1 MIKLRSWSR
10 FKVEKL
16 SYSKA
21 LDRVF
26 LVLKNNDKFPED
38 AQYLLEELSGLN
50 YTQLQLRRNDLVSEE
65 ILTKFNQGIQLLLKD
80 EPVQY
85 ILGEAYFLGEKF
97 SVDDNVL
104 IPRQET
110 EEMVEKIIQDHS
122 ESSMSILDVGTGS
135 GVIAISLALKFPD
148 DEVVASDISSD
159 ALKVA
164 AKNAQRLQT
173 DNVHFFQSNLFSN
186 DKLGKFDVIV
196 SNPPYI
202 AESEQNVMDQSVI
215 KYEPDLALYGK
226 NDGLDFYEQ
235 FSKQVIEYLNPG
247 GKLYMEFGYNQ
258 KNKIKQIFSN
268 NMPDYAVEF
277 YKDISGNYR
286 YLKLFRKK
294 G

>member
-1 MIKLRSWSR
+1 M
-10 FKVEKL
+10 EKL

-85 ILGEAYFLGEKF
+85 ILGEAYFLEEKF

-135 GVIAISLALKFPD
+135 GAIAISLALKFPD

>member
-1 MIKLRSWSR
+1 M
-10 FKVEKL
+10 
-16 SYSKA
+16 
-21 LDRVF
+21 
-26 LVLKNNDKFPED
+26 LKNNDKFPED

-226 NDGLDFYEQ
+226 NDGLDFYER

>member
-21 LDRVF
+21 LDRAF

-226 NDGLDFYEQ
+226 NDGLDFYER

>member
-1 MIKLRSWSR
+1 M
-10 FKVEKL
+10 EKL

-21 LDRVF
+21 LDRFF

>member
-226 NDGLDFYEQ
+226 NDGLDFYER

>member
-1 MIKLRSWSR
+1 M
-10 FKVEKL
+10 EKL

-21 LDRVF
+21 LDRAF

-186 DKLGKFDVIV
+186 DKLGKFDGIV

-226 NDGLDFYEQ
+226 NDGLDFYER

>member
-1 MIKLRSWSR
+1 M
-10 FKVEKL
+10 EKL

-226 NDGLDFYEQ
+226 NDGLDFYER

>member
-1 MIKLRSWSR
+1 M
-10 FKVEKL
+10 EKL

-21 LDRVF
+21 LDRAF

-226 NDGLDFYEQ
+226 NDGLDFYER

>member
-21 LDRVF
+21 LDRFF